1 MKKLILFIL
10 FPLNF
15 SFALEVKCDFEEV
28 YQNSDVQQG
37 FFLIK
42 DKMLRYQYFDKDL
55 FTIIIKNNNYFL
67 INNRDKIV
75 QNLKE
80 KSKLLDQFIEIV
92 SDFPDIKNTY
102 NSDNFIV
109 KIEKS
114 SIKFIKRVS
123 IKSEELNLSINV
135 MNCNFNEIDRKYFRH
150 FNFEEYSD

>member
-42 DKMLRYQYFDKDL
+42 DKMLRYQYYDQDL
-55 FTIIIKNNNYFL
+55 FTIIVKNNKYFL

-75 QNLKE
+75 QNLE
-80 KSKLLDQFIEIV
+80 EESRLLDQIIEII
-92 SDFPDIKNTY
+92 SDFPNINNTY
-102 NSDNFIV
+102 ISDNLIV

-123 IKSEELNLSINV
+123 ITSDELNLSINI
-135 MNCNFNEIDRKYFRH
+135 MNCNFNEIDKKYFRH
-150 FNFEEYSD
+150 FNFEEYSN